1 MHRHPEYVQHIVFRL
16 CSIGK
21 TTAACAICK
30 PSPVGTVFHV
40 SRGLEVQRFRDITML
55 IYVAIYFLHATGMRV
70 ENASADVPLIPGPG
84 RFASHLK
91 GVRPTWM

>member
-1 MHRHPEYVQHIVFRL
+1 MVWKCNAFETSL
-16 CSIGK
+16 CCYLLLS
-21 TTAACAICK
+21 
-30 PSPVGTVFHV
+30 SF
-40 SRGLEVQRFRDITML
+40 
-55 IYVAIYFLHATGMRV
+55 IYFLHATGMRV